1 MLGHLSKPFGIEAI
15 PTDERRARPARV
27 AVGVPRMVDR
37 GCGKVCER

>member
-15 PTDERRARPARV
+15 PTGGAARSARV

-37 GCGKVCER
+37 GSGKVCER